1 MFMQWLMEQ
10 YDRDDAISALQHT
23 IYVDYNNGCL
33 GSITDLL
40 VVGTHFKTHHPDAFY
55 KMQNQLAIAIKTYD
69 DPLGR

>member
-10 YDRDDAISALQHT
+10 YDRDDEISALQNT

-33 GSITDLL
+33 GSVSDFRT
-40 VVGTHFKTHHPDAFY
+40 VGMHFKTHHSDIFY
-55 KMQNQLAIAIKTYD
+55 EMQGQFATAIKTYD

>member
-10 YDRDDAISALQHT
+10 YDRDDQISALRHT

-33 GSITDLL
+33 GSVSDLL
-40 VVGTHFKTHHPDAFY
+40 IVGTHFKTHHPDVFY

-69 DPLGR
+69 DPLGL

>member
-10 YDRDDAISALQHT
+10 DDRDDEISALVHT

-33 GSITDLL
+33 GTISDFRL
-40 VVGTHFKTHHPDAFY
+40 VATHFKIHHSDLFY
-55 KMQNQLAIAIKTYD
+55 DMQDQFAIAIKTYD